1 MSFRNRLTIF
11 FIVLVILPMVVV
23 ATVGFVLA
31 AASEQGKIDARLSA
45 SRRSASGLFRE
56 FQDRAELAAR
66 DIGQDAEL
74 SAAIAGG
81 KRGQIQ
87 AQLDTLAAK
96 SRAVRSVLS
105 LDGTGRFETGRGDA
119 LAPARTRL
127 IDAKGAT
134 AGMLTISVISAKDY
148 ARLVERVT
156 ATEVVI
162 ASGGQMISSTL
173 PDAGAERLPSRG
185 EVEIAGQKRRLVG
198 FDGPAFDGGRL
209 TVRLLSAAEG
219 GGLSK
224 SAVEVLAILIA
235 ALIAAFAF
243 AITVSRSLQSQIQR
257 LLQAARQMAQGDFGV
272 EVPTEGSDE
281 FAALG
286 IQFNEMAR
294 QLEGRLEELQL
305 ERRRLRE
312 AIQRVGQ
319 SFGKTLE
326 RGALLE
332 IAVQT
337 AVDGVGAHAGRA
349 ALRTES
355 HGRFEE
361 VAGEG
366 DVNRY
371 RDVIGA
377 AEAAALDAGTT
388 VETELG
394 DAYALSHPLRAQD
407 TGRILG
413 MLSVARVE
421 EKFTPGER
429 ELFGYLAGQA
439 GVSIENADLHDT
451 VKRQAVTDEL
461 TGLFNHRRFQE
472 VIANEVERTKRGG
485 PGMGLIML
493 DIDNFKRVNDTYG
506 HMQGDLVLR
515 EVAAVLREN
524 SREIDEPARYGGEE
538 MAVALPGTDLDGAF
552 LFAERVRRSIES
564 LDLPL
569 IDGEGS
575 LRVTASFGA
584 AALPPD
590 QEKADKDTLVAAA
603 DAALYRAKRSGKN
616 RTVRA
621 E

>member
-1 MSFRNRLTIF
+1 M
-11 FIVLVILPMVVV
+11 
-23 ATVGFVLA
+23 
-31 AASEQGKIDARLSA
+31 
-45 SRRSASGLFRE
+45 
-56 FQDRAELAAR
+56 
-66 DIGQDAEL
+66 
-74 SAAIAGG
+74 
-81 KRGQIQ
+81 
-87 AQLDTLAAK
+87 
-96 SRAVRSVLS
+96 
-105 LDGTGRFETGRGDA
+105 
-119 LAPARTRL
+119 
-127 IDAKGAT
+127 
-134 AGMLTISVISAKDY
+134 
-148 ARLVERVT
+148 
-156 ATEVVI
+156 
-162 ASGGQMISSTL
+162 
-173 PDAGAERLPSRG
+173 
-185 EVEIAGQKRRLVG
+185 
-198 FDGPAFDGGRL
+198 
-209 TVRLLSAAEG
+209 RLLAQG
-219 GGLSK
+219 DDGGLSG
-224 SAVEVLAILIA
+224 AALEVLAILIA

-243 AITVSRSLQSQIQR
+243 ALTVSRSLQSQIQR
-257 LLQAARQMAQGDFGV
+257 LLKAAQQMAQGDFGV

-294 QLEGRLEELQL
+294 QLERRLEELQL
-305 ERRRLRE
+305 ERKRLRE

-326 RGALLE
+326 RGAP
-332 IAVQT
+332 ARDRG
-337 AVDGVGAHAGRA
+337 ADGRRRRRRPRRARGAAHGVPR
-349 ALRTES
+349 ALRGDRRG
-355 HGRFEE
+355 GRRQPLSRRHRRGRGGG
-361 VAGEG
+361 A
-366 DVNRY
+366 RR
-371 RDVIGA
+371 RDDGR
-377 AEAAALDAGTT
+377 DRGRRR
-388 VETELG
+388 
-394 DAYALSHPLRAQD
+394 LRALAPAARAGQRAHPRHAV
-407 TGRILG
+407 GRPRRRR
-413 MLSVARVE
+413 SSP
-421 EKFTPGER
+421 PGER

-515 EVAAVLREN
+515 EVARVLRET

-564 LDLPL
+564 LELPL

-590 QEKADKDTLVAAA
+590 QEKADKDDLVAAA

>member
-11 FIVLVILPMVVV
+11 FIVLVILPMIVV

-31 AASEQGKIDARLSA
+31 ADSEQGKIDARLFEA
-45 SRRSASGLFRE
+45 QRSATGLFRE
-56 FQDRAELAAR
+56 FQDRAEAAAR
-66 DIGQDAEL
+66 VIGQDTRL
-74 SAAIAGG
+74 SAAIEAGD
-81 KRGQIQ
+81 RGPIQ
-87 AQLDTLAAK
+87 TRLDALAADAK
-96 SRAVRSVLS
+96 AVRTVLA
-105 LDGTGRFETGRGDA
+105 LDGAGRFESGRGEA
-119 LAPARTRL
+119 VAPARTRL
-127 IDAKGAT
+127 IGPKGAT
-134 AGMLTISVISAKDY
+134 AGALMVSVISARDY

-156 ATEVVI
+156 GTEVVVS
-162 ASGGQMISSTL
+162 SGNGMVASTL
-173 PDAGAERLPSRG
+173 PDAGAERLPERG
-185 EVEIAGQKRRLVG
+185 QVEIGGRKMRVTG
-198 FDGPAFDGGRL
+198 FDGPGFEGGRVS
-209 TVRLLSAAEG
+209 VRMLAARNS
-219 GGLSK
+219 GGLSG
-224 SAVEVLAILIA
+224 AALEVLAILLA

-243 AITVSRSLQSQIQR
+243 AITVSRSLQAQIQR
-257 LLQAARQMAQGDFGV
+257 LLKAARQMAQGDFGV
-272 EVPTEGSDE
+272 EVPTEGRDE
-281 FAALG
+281 FASLG
-286 IQFNEMAR
+286 MQFNEMAR
-294 QLEGRLEELQL
+294 QLERRLEELQL
-305 ERRRLRE
+305 ERKRLRE

-326 RGALLE
+326 RGPLLE

-337 AVDGVGAHAGRA
+337 AVDGVGADAGRA
-349 ALRTES
+349 ALRTEA
-355 HGRFEE
+355 HGRFDE

-366 DVNRY
+366 DVTRY
-371 RDVIGA
+371 RDAIGA

-388 VETELG
+388 VETEVG
-394 DAYALSHPLRAQD
+394 EAFALSHPLRAQD

-413 MLSVARVE
+413 MLSVARAG
-421 EKFTPGER
+421 EKFTPAER

-515 EVAAVLREN
+515 EVARVLRES

-538 MAVALPGTDLDGAF
+538 MAVALPATDLDGAY

-564 LDLPL
+564 LDLKL
-569 IDGEGS
+569 IDGDGS

-584 AALPPD
+584 AALLPD
-590 QEKADKDTLVAAA
+590 QEKADKDQLVAAA

>member
-11 FIVLVILPMVVV
+11 FIVLVILPMIVV

-31 AASEQGKIDARLSA
+31 SDSEQGKTDARLFEA
-45 SRRSASGLFRE
+45 QRSASGLFRE
-56 FQDRAELAAR
+56 FQDRAEAAAR
-66 DIGQDAEL
+66 VIGQDTRL
-74 SAAIAGG
+74 STAIEAGDHG
-81 KRGQIQ
+81 SIQ
-87 AQLDTLAAK
+87 TRLDALAQDA
-96 SRAVRSVLS
+96 RAVRTTMT
-105 LDGTGRFETGRGDA
+105 LDGAGRFESGRGEA
-119 LAPARTRL
+119 VAPARTRL
-127 IDAKGAT
+127 IDPKGAP
-134 AGMLTISVISAKDY
+134 AGALTVSVISAKDY

-156 ATEVVI
+156 GTQVVVSS
-162 ASGGQMISSTL
+162 AGGMVASTL
-173 PDAGAERLPSRG
+173 PDAGAERLPARG
-185 EVEIAGQKRRLVG
+185 EVEIGGRKLRLTG
-198 FDGPAFDGGRL
+198 FDGPGFDGGRVS
-209 TVRLLSAAEG
+209 VRMLAARNDS
-219 GGLSK
+219 GLSG
-224 SAVEVLAILIA
+224 SALEVLAILLA

-243 AITVSRSLQSQIQR
+243 ALTVSRSLQAQIQR
-257 LLQAARQMAQGDFGV
+257 LLKAARQMAQGDFGV
-272 EVPTEGSDE
+272 EVPTEGRDE
-281 FAALG
+281 FASLG
-286 IQFNEMAR
+286 MQFNEMAR
-294 QLEGRLEELQL
+294 QLERRLEELQL
-305 ERRRLRE
+305 ERKRLRE

-349 ALRTES
+349 ALRTEA

-366 DVNRY
+366 DVTRY
-371 RDVIGA
+371 RDAIGA

-388 VETELG
+388 VETEVG
-394 DAYALSHPLRAQD
+394 EAFALSHPLRAQD

-413 MLSVARVE
+413 MLSVARAG

-515 EVAAVLREN
+515 EVARVLRES

-538 MAVALPGTDLDGAF
+538 MAVALPATDLDGAY

-569 IDGEGS
+569 IEGDGS

-584 AALPPD
+584 AALLPD
-590 QEKADKDTLVAAA
+590 QDKADKDQLVAAA

>member
-11 FIVLVILPMVVV
+11 FIVLVILPMIVV

-31 AASEQGKIDARLSA
+31 ADSEQGKTDARLFEA
-45 SRRSASGLFRE
+45 QRSASGLFRE
-56 FQDRAELAAR
+56 FQDRAEAAAR
-66 DIGQDAEL
+66 VIGQDTRL
-74 SAAIAGG
+74 SAAIEARDHGPIQ
-81 KRGQIQ
+81 KR
-87 AQLDTLAAK
+87 LDALTDDAK
-96 SRAVRSVLS
+96 AVRTIMT
-105 LDGTGRFETGRGDA
+105 LDGAGRFESGGGEA
-119 LAPARTRL
+119 VAPARTRL
-127 IDAKGAT
+127 IDPKGAS
-134 AGMLTISVISAKDY
+134 AGALTVSVISAKDY

-156 ATEVVI
+156 GTEVVVS
-162 ASGGQMISSTL
+162 SGGEMVASTL
-173 PDAGAERLPSRG
+173 PDAGAERLPERG
-185 EVEIAGQKRRLVG
+185 EVEIGGRKLRLTG
-198 FDGPAFDGGRL
+198 FDGPGFEGGRIS
-209 TVRLLSAAEG
+209 VRMLAARNN
-219 GGLSK
+219 GGLSG
-224 SAVEVLAILIA
+224 AALEVLAILLA

-243 AITVSRSLQSQIQR
+243 ALTVSRSLQSQIQR
-257 LLQAARQMAQGDFGV
+257 LLTAARQMAQGDFGV
-272 EVPTEGSDE
+272 EVPTEGHDE
-281 FAALG
+281 FASLG
-286 IQFNEMAR
+286 MQFNEMAR
-294 QLEGRLEELQL
+294 QLERRLEELQL
-305 ERRRLRE
+305 ERKRLRE

-349 ALRTES
+349 ALRTEA

-366 DVNRY
+366 DVTRY
-371 RDVIGA
+371 RDAIGA

-388 VETELG
+388 VETEVG
-394 DAYALSHPLRAQD
+394 EAFALSHPLRAQD

-413 MLSVARVE
+413 MLSVARNG

-429 ELFGYLAGQA
+429 ELFGYLSGQA

-515 EVAAVLREN
+515 EVARVLRES

-538 MAVALPGTDLDGAF
+538 MAVALPATDLDGAY
-552 LFAERVRRSIES
+552 LFAERVRRSIET

-569 IDGEGS
+569 IEGDGS

-584 AALPPD
+584 AALLPD
-590 QEKADKDTLVAAA
+590 QDKADKDQLVAAA